1 MTNDE
6 KQLLENVLD
15 ALDRLFDRE
24 SSVVD
29 LQALIFATS
38 KALAKAEYD
47 TALREAASGLD
58 ELLRMRLSTNDE
70 REKAL
75 EATNDLRILLAK
87 VLDF

>member
-1 MTNDE
+1 MTNEE

-38 KALAKAEYD
+38 KALAKTEYY
-47 TALREAASGLD
+47 TALNEAASGLD
-58 ELLRMRLSTNDE
+58 KLLSLRLPINVE
-70 REKAL
+70 REKGL
-75 EATNDLRILLAK
+75 EATNGLRLLLAK
-87 VLDF
+87 VLEF